1 MKRRTLA
8 LCCLGVLVFL
18 AGCPLGGGG
27 GEISEDDLTG
37 EAEYD
42 WDRNVTAAFTLQS
55 SDVFSFSSATYAAVV
70 EVTNQSTVSVHEDST
85 FRGDQSIGLGA
96 LRFRFVNGTVV
107 NATHSNLTAVKQ
119 SGQTDIQLP
128 ADNGTVAFTS
138 GRSGKTWSIPVF
150 VEGSHQ
156 VTLPSGTRV
165 GIPLLSE
172 VSPDGYDSTTE
183 NNRMTLR
190 WEELDGGSIS
200 VRYYLVRDLYLFGS
214 LLGLAVLLAGGG
226 VLYYVR
232 QIRRARRKRQE
243 VGIDVEMDD
252 DDVGGDGPPPGMR

>member
-1 MKRRTLA
+1 MKRRVLVLCGLA
-8 LCCLGVLVFL
+8 LLVFL

-42 WDRNVTAAFTLQS
+42 WETNATASFTLQD
-55 SDVFSFSSATYAAVV
+55 SDTFSFSSATYAAVV

-96 LRFRFVNGTVV
+96 LRFRFLNGTVV
-107 NATHSNLTAVKQ
+107 NATHPNLTAIKQ
-119 SGQTDIQLP
+119 SDQTDIELP
-128 ADNGTVAFTS
+128 AANGTVAYTS
-138 GRSGKTWSIPVF
+138 GRSGKSWSTPVI

-156 VTLPSGTRV
+156 VTLPGGTRV

-172 VSPDGYDSTTE
+172 VSPGGYDSTVE
-183 NNRMTLR
+183 DNRMTLR

-200 VRYYLVRDLYLFGS
+200 IRYYLVRDLYLFGG
-214 LLGLAVLLAGGG
+214 LLALALLLAGGG
-226 VLYYVR
+226 ALYYLR

-243 VGIDVEMDD
+243 VGLDVEVED